1 MSIDAYTRHDLTDAQ
16 WGLLEPL
23 LPRES
28 GRGRPRVYPLWDMIS
43 AIRWRTRVG
52 APWRDIP
59 PHYGPWWWAYALYR
73 AWQLARIWER
83 TEAALVAQ
91 ADAEGKI
98 DWRVSV
104 DSTTCRAH
112 VHAAGA
118 RKDSP
123 QQVDGEPEDHALGV
137 SRGGW
142 SSKVPAAVDAACG
155 MLAGVLPAGQAA
167 DASLMIPV
175 LDKICVQRPA
185 GGRPRTRPQ
194 MVLADRAYSSR
205 ANRDWLR
212 AHHIK
217 ATIPI
222 KADQAENRRAK
233 GSRGGRPPSTRPPT
247 RTATLWSSASASSS
261 RTGPWPP
268 GTTNSPSAT
277 KPPPTSPAST
287 TSSNDLHNT
296 P

>member
-1 MSIDAYTRHDLTDAQ
+1 MSIDAYARHDLTDAQ
-16 WGLLEPL
+16 WELLAPL

-28 GRGRPRVYPLWDMIS
+28 GRGRPRVYPLRDMIN

-59 PHYGPWWWAYALYR
+59 PHYGPWWRAYALYR
-73 AWQLARIWER
+73 AWQLAGIWER
-83 TEAALVAQ
+83 IESALVAQ
-91 ADAEGKI
+91 ADTAGRTG
-98 DWRVSV
+98 WRVSV

-123 QQVDGEPEDHALGV
+123 QQVDGDPEDHALGV

-142 SSKVPAAVDAACG
+142 STKVHAATDAACG
-155 MLAGVLPAGQAA
+155 LLALLITAGQAA
-167 DASLMIPV
+167 DCPMMIPV
-175 LDKICVQRPA
+175 LEEIRVTRP
-185 GGRPRTRPQ
+185 GPGRPRTRPQ
-194 MVLADRAYSSR
+194 MVLADKAYSSK

-222 KADQAENRRAK
+222 KADQAENRHRR
-233 GSRGGRPPSTRPPT
+233 GSAGGRPPAFDPAAYKDRNAVERCFGQLKHNRAMATRYDKLAVRYQATTHTASIDHWLKRPT
-247 RTATLWSSASASSS
+247 
-261 RTGPWPP
+261 
-268 GTTNSPSAT
+268 
-277 KPPPTSPAST
+277 
-287 TSSNDLHNT
+287 
-296 P
+296 